1 MNAASGPRRFNH
13 VAVLMGGLSAER
25 EVSLNSGKACAEAL
39 ESAGYMVTRID
50 AGRDL
55 PEQLR
60 QTKPDACFNALHG
73 RWGEDGCVQGL
84 LELLAIPYTHSG
96 VLASALAMHKDRAK
110 ATLLAAGVPVADG
123 KVVARVQA
131 AKAHVLPRPYVL
143 KPVSEGSSVGVFIV
157 RADHEHPPQQL
168 NDPGWAFGEELL
180 AERFIPGRELTCA
193 VMGDRALGVIEI
205 VPAEALGFYNYEAK
219 YATGGSRHL
228 LPAPLSLKVYQ
239 LVQKWALTA
248 HRALGCRGVSR
259 ADFRF
264 DDTPGGSGEVVCLE
278 VNTQPGMTATSL
290 VPELAAHAG
299 LSFAELVRWMVEEAS
314 CSR

>member
-1 MNAASGPRRFNH
+1 MSAPAGPRRFKR

-25 EVSLNSGKACAEAL
+25 EVSLNSGRACAGAL
-39 ESAGYMVTRID
+39 ESAGYEVTCID

-55 PEQLR
+55 AERLEEAR
-60 QTKPDACFNALHG
+60 PDVCFNALHG

-84 LELLAIPYTHSG
+84 LELLDIPYTHSG
-96 VLASALAMHKDRAK
+96 VRASALAMHKEIAK
-110 ATLLAAGVPVADG
+110 AMMSAAGVPVADG
-123 KVVARVQA
+123 KVVKPAEAAR
-131 AKAHVLPRPYVL
+131 AHVLPRPYVL
-143 KPVSEGSSVGVFIV
+143 KPVCEGSSVGVFVV

-168 NDPGWAFGEELL
+168 NDPGWSYGDLL
-180 AERFIPGRELTCA
+180 AERFVPGRELTCA

-205 VPAEALGFYNYEAK
+205 VPAEALNFYNYEAK
-219 YATGGSRHL
+219 YAEGGSRHI
-228 LPAPLSLKVYQ
+228 LPAPISSNVYQ
-239 LVQKWALTA
+239 LVQTLALTA
-248 HRALGCRGVSR
+248 HNALGCRGVSR

-299 LSFAELVRWMVEEAS
+299 YSFAELVSWMVEDAS
-314 CSR
+314 CER